1 MTIDTVMILA
11 AVLVYAVRLNKVRAL
26 WRLPLKNGEGWF
38 LAQPVPPGF
47 HGGAGADL
55 LSRYHRALFLPFAI
69 DAPVTVWLAT
79 SGRYVLLAC
88 AQWLAIVMTLIL
100 DNILIAHFTYRAVTM
115 VGPAEEPRATA
126 VHLSLA
132 PRRLRDHTRR
142 WVELLVGGAL
152 LISAAMLIRAHVL
165 AAGGANAHMTRVFH
179 SGVAFTT
186 WVLYLELGLVLLKV
200 VFVRWRLPLPA
211 NRTDDFRRWR
221 GAWLGFHLRFF
232 DALRVLFALIPPSSL
247 VLLTFKQASSPR
259 FAIGML
265 AVWVLGILVFTLF
278 LARERQR
285 LAAVEREVRPIEL
298 VKEFPRRPVP
308 KGRFLAGGL
317 LYFDRDNPG
326 VLVRGE
332 RGIALNLAHPSTYAW
347 AAYLIGLVA
356 VMTWMVQ
363 VTGTGVPRRGE
374 TLRRS
379 GGEGHVGSPSAGRLP
394 GGKVSIQAR

>member
-1 MTIDTVMILA
+1 VTIDTVMILA
-11 AVLVYAVRLNKVRAL
+11 AALVYAVRLNKVRAL

-38 LAQPVPPGF
+38 LAQAVPPDFYRGT
-47 HGGAGADL
+47 GADL
-55 LSRYHRALFLPFAI
+55 LRRYHRSLFLPFAI
-69 DAPVTVWLAT
+69 DAPVTVWLAA

-100 DNILIAHFTYRAVTM
+100 DNVLVAHFSYRATALCD
-115 VGPAEEPRATA
+115 PPEAPSATA

-142 WVELLVGGAL
+142 WVEVLIGGAL
-152 LISAAMLIRAHVL
+152 AVAVALLARAWVL
-165 AAGGANAHMTRVFH
+165 APGSAHLTGVFR
-179 SGVAFTT
+179 SGMAFTA
-186 WVLYLELGLVLLKV
+186 WVLYLELGLVLLKI

-211 NRTDDFRRWR
+211 NRTEDFRRWR
-221 GAWLGFHLRFF
+221 SAWLDFHLKFL
-232 DALRVLFALIPPSSL
+232 DALRLVFALIPPSTLL
-247 VLLTFKQASSPR
+247 VLSFRWASARP
-259 FAIGML
+259 FALSVL
-265 AVWVLGILVFTLF
+265 AFWVLALVAFTLF
-278 LARERQR
+278 MARERRR
-285 LAAVEREVRPIEL
+285 LVGVEREVRPIEL

-326 VLVRGE
+326 VLVRGH

-347 AAYLIGLVA
+347 AAYLIGLVV

-363 VTGTGVPRRGE
+363 ATGAGVPRLGE

-379 GGEGHVGSPSAGRLP
+379 GGRPPMSAPSAAVLP
-394 GGKVSIQAR
+394 NGKTSIQLN